1 MVDFFCDGRLTSTRE
16 KNEKASIRKL
26 FLLNI
31 KQILKIKILES
42 YFRLFLNL

>member
-1 MVDFFCDGRLTSTRE
+1 MVDFFCDGRFTSTRE
-16 KNEKASIRKL
+16 KNEKASIMKF